1 MQASHGVAAGL
12 VALGMALAGSAQAA
26 EMCTG
31 YGPQAPRDITVRTG
45 KNPVAFSLAPDVS
58 RMNLCNIHM
67 HVGAEHAGPGFRLKI
82 ISSAHH
88 GYQCNET
95 ASLSP
100 EELKTPEDGACHGI
114 KAGDTIEVHWVYS
127 TCDVKPGEGLKACFS
142 NKCSNPE
149 LRVES
154 QVFLLVNDPTAAHFD
169 TFAAAPAKVQGFWQA
184 SSLPSGLGDPV
195 VYRGST
201 TGDKYSDSK
210 CSPAQVTWSVR
221 PQCVELDISSLE
233 RWCQTNV
240 FNEHEA
246 HGVRPLVT
254 APELLA
260 PIE

>member
-1 MQASHGVAAGL
+1 MTASHWIVAGVA
-12 VALGMALAGSAQAA
+12 VLGMALAGPSQAA

-31 YGPQAPRDITVRTG
+31 YGPQAPRDITKRDG
-45 KNPVAFSLAPDVS
+45 SNLADFSLAPDVA

-67 HVGAEHAGPGFRLKI
+67 HVDAEHKGPGYSSEVAAGP
-82 ISSAHH
+82 HH

-95 ASLSP
+95 ANLTP
-100 EELKTPEDGACHGI
+100 EELKMPENGACHGV

-127 TCDVKPGEGLKACFS
+127 TCDVKPGEGLKACS
-142 NKCSNPE
+142 SDKCSNPE

-169 TFAAAPAKVQGFWQA
+169 TFATAPAKVDGFWQA
-184 SSLPSGLGDPV
+184 KSLPSGLGDPV

-201 TGDKYSDSK
+201 TGDSYSDAK
-210 CSPAQVTWSVR
+210 CSPLQVTWSVR
-221 PQCVELDISSLE
+221 PQCVKLDISSLE
-233 RWCQTNV
+233 QWCANNA
-240 FNEHEA
+240 FNENHA